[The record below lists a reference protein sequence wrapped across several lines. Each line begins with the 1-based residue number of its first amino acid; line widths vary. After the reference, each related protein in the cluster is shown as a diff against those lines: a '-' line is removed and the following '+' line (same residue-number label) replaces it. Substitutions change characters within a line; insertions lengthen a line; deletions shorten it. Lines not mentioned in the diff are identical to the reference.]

1 MTEHQS
7 QSGAKPA
14 ECQYFEMHVPAL
26 LEGEAAPELRR
37 ALEEHLGRCAD
48 CSALYGDLRE
58 IAARAASLPLLRPQ
72 RDLWPEIAARLDEK
86 QPSET
91 ALLPRRRR
99 AVRTALWPALAAA
112 MALAAVALGTSLRA
126 RMQSA
131 VASAP
136 DSAGQPV
143 VASNS
148 AQARNVTGGA
158 FDPQVVYGSE
168 LARLEVEFELRRS
181 GLDST
186 TVAVVERNLATID
199 SAIAAARSAMASDPG
214 SYFLARQLEQALA
227 KKLNLMRRVVLT
239 SGI

>member
-7 QSGAKPA
+7 QSGSKSA
-14 ECQYFEMHVPAL
+14 ECQYFEIHVASL

-37 ALEEHLGRCAD
+37 SLEEHLGRCAD

-58 IAARAASLPLLRPQ
+58 IAERAASLPLLRPE
-72 RDLWPEIAARLDEK
+72 RDLWPGIAARLDEK
-86 QPSET
+86 QPSGT
-91 ALLPRRRR
+91 THLPLRRR

-112 MALAAVALGTSLRA
+112 TALAAVALGTSLRA
-126 RMQSA
+126 RMESA

-136 DSAGQPV
+136 DSAALPV

-148 AQARNVTGGA
+148 TAANNVSSGA
-158 FDPQVVYGSE
+158 FDPLVVYGGE
-168 LARLEVEFELRRS
+168 LARIKVEFELRRS
-181 GLDST
+181 ALDSS
-186 TVAVVERNLATID
+186 TVVVVERNLATID

-227 KKLNLMRRVVLT
+227 KKLSLMRRVVLT